1 MEKEKKKKLLAEY
14 KQQQKKEFEASLP
27 IPRET
32 FLDLFDFLDQEL
44 ESLTCP
50 ADFTLT
56 ISFLKGRDLEV
67 EMILEFLE
75 ANGAYCDCEVLFN
88 VAERFEE

>member
-1 MEKEKKKKLLAEY
+1 M
-14 KQQQKKEFEASLP
+14 
-27 IPRET
+27 PRVI
-32 FLDLFDFLDQEL
+32 FLDLFDFLDQKL

-67 EMILEFLE
+67 EVILGFLE
-75 ANGAYCDCEVLFN
+75 ANGTYCKVLYN
-88 VAERFEE
+88 VADLF

>member
-1 MEKEKKKKLLAEY
+1 M
-14 KQQQKKEFEASLP
+14 
-27 IPRET
+27 PRVI

-56 ISFLKGRDLEV
+56 RSFLKGRDLEV
-67 EMILEFLE
+67 EVILGFLE
-75 ANGAYCDCEVLFN
+75 ANGTYCKVLYN
-88 VAERFEE
+88 VADLFGD

>member
-75 ANGAYCDCEVLFN
+75 ANGAYCDCEVLYN
-88 VAERFEE
+88 VADLFED